1 MLQRFDC
8 METSGSGFTVA
19 AENINDLMGHH
30 IMHSLTGGLQILT
43 GIEMIRMLSKVLTDD
58 SGHCKTDIRVDV
70 DLANC
75 AACSLTEL
83 LLGDAD
89 STGHISAVFV
99 DDFYEFLRN

>member
-8 METSGSGFTVA
+8 MEKGGSGFTVA
-19 AENINDLMGHH
+19 AKHVDDLVSHH
-30 IMHSLTGGLQILT
+30 VMHSLTGGLQILP
-43 GIEMIRMLSKVLTDD
+43 GIEMIRMLSEILADD

-89 STGHISAVFV
+89 CAGHVPAVFV